1 MVYPKTLRW
10 KVLKHNQ
17 WWAVSSWYIS
27 MYKIIVLYQ
36 ETSLIHADLVVV
48 PLFNFILFEIVTGHS
63 VGNSIILNLILK
75 YYEWNRE
82 WSDTT
87 NRPRVCLFL
96 KWYCW
101 QRNDRLRFRKE
112 WNWKEG
118 LPQNQHDSENFL
130 GIMIL
135 YNEIYQ
141 DDTVHNWLCL
151 FRNFQSQ
158 RFWT

>member
-87 NRPRVCLFL
+87 NRPRVCWFL

-118 LPQNQHDSENFL
+118 LPQNQHDSINFL
-130 GIMIL
+130 GIIIL

-141 DDTVHNWLCL
+141 DDTVHNSLCL
-151 FRNFQSQ
+151 FRNLQSQ